1 MSIRN
6 NLGPA
11 RWVKNPKPNE
21 HGKPHWES
29 SKRLEPDKGVEA
41 KMEVASSGSSQQ
53 AVAGGGQSAG
63 PSASEPSTK
72 QSTNLILPALKTALK
87 TAPSE
92 VITLDF
98 QSLDTVRDVKENLKM
113 HKQVNR
119 PPEQQ
124 RLMLADKQLED
135 HCTLAHYKID
145 SKSTLK
151 LELPPGLAI
160 GDVFCIVLHSLGTG
174 DPVVSSQHATS
185 FALLLRF
192 SHVDRHMVTH
202 ANFDLTRVSLR
213 NGRKFCTSL
222 TLCPPT
228 TFGSKAWMYRLH
240 RMYRLHNQARCPWK
254 LRPVSL
260 RTTINR
266 IRREGGARL

>member
-1 MSIRN
+1 MTYRRASISFQFWEAHRSNTVSRWTYQSHPLSSSFEAMSVRN

-98 QSLDTVRDVKENLKM
+98 QSLDTVRDVKEKM

-192 SHVDRHMVTH
+192 SHVDRHMITH
-202 ANFDLTRVSLR
+202 ANLISLASHSE
-213 NGRKFCTSL
+213 TVASSAHL
-222 TLCPPT
+222 
-228 TFGSKAWMYRLH
+228 
-240 RMYRLHNQARCPWK
+240 
-254 LRPVSL
+254 
-260 RTTINR
+260 
-266 IRREGGARL
+266 